1 MTDTGEERH
10 TRGRGQT
17 KRLTDRELFESRR
30 FSGTAYITVDRD
42 SFTDGE
48 LLIAAETV
56 RSGGLC
62 VFPTETVYGIGADAT
77 DSRAAEKI
85 YRAKGRP
92 SDNPLII
99 HVSSP
104 SETERYAVT
113 CPLYYRL
120 ASQFMPGPLTVIMP
134 RRGTIPKTV
143 TGGLETVAV
152 RCPSHPVANALIRL
166 AGVPIA
172 APSANISGRPSATSA
187 EFALRDFAGRADVII
202 DGGDADFGLESTIVR
217 ITGDDSVELL
227 RPGAVTRDALLCVC
241 GEVTVSPGAAGELP
255 ADERPVC
262 PGMKYR
268 HYAPSKPLALVRG
281 DMKSRTAFFAE
292 QAKRG
297 GIIICYDEQLP
308 QIGGEAISLGSEKDL
323 LSQGH
328 LLFSALRRADTL
340 PGDRIFAN
348 MPPVEEDEGGLGL
361 ALYNRL
367 IRAAAHTVV
376 NAGPADSAP
385 DGPGRAANIHTL
397 E

>member
-10 TRGRGQT
+10 IRGQGQT

-48 LLIAAETV
+48 LLIAAKTV

-104 SETERYAVT
+104 SETEKYAVT

-134 RRGTIPKTV
+134 KRETIPKTV

-152 RCPSHPVANALIRL
+152 RCPSHPIANALIRL

-241 GEVTVSPGAAGELP
+241 GEVSVSPGAAGELP

-281 DMKSRTAFFAE
+281 DMNSRTAFFAE

-328 LLFSALRRADTL
+328 LLFSALRRADAM

-348 MPPVEEDEGGLGL
+348 MPPVEDGGGLGL

-376 NAGPADSAP
+376 TAGPGGSADDVGGGQPVSS
-385 DGPGRAANIHTL
+385 R
-397 E
+397 